1 MKILNKF
8 FISAII
14 LPLTLISGCV
24 QKQESIKLGFIDPLS
39 GPFANIGEHVLRELE
54 LFVEQIND
62 RGGVLGGVQF
72 EIVPLDGKGNPQE
85 SLIAFRQLADQK
97 IKFLIQGNSSAVAG
111 ALNEAVAKHNER
123 NPESAMVYLNYG
135 AVDPPLTNER
145 CNFWHFRFDADA
157 NMKMQAIT
165 TMMAAD
171 ISVKKVYLINQDYS
185 FGHAI
190 SDASKLMLGKK
201 RPDIQIVG
209 DDLHP
214 LGKIKDFAP
223 YISKIRASG
232 ADSVITGNWGTDLAL
247 LVKAASEAGLD
258 VSFYTQYAGIVGGL
272 SAMGE
277 AAEDRVKQVTM
288 WHVNVGGKASDALV
302 TAYRNKFPKA
312 NDDLFFLSLKH
323 ALELLVIAINDS
335 KSTDPLTVAKALE
348 NARYQGVTGEVW
360 IRPDNHQLMQP
371 LYVSTFKKSGGER
384 VKFDVERMGIG
395 PMTDFLIPAE
405 DTALPTTC
413 TFDRP

>member
-1 MKILNKF
+1 
-8 FISAII
+8 
-14 LPLTLISGCV
+14 
-24 QKQESIKLGFIDPLS
+24 
-39 GPFANIGEHVLRELE
+39 
-54 LFVEQIND
+54 
-62 RGGVLGGVQF
+62 
-72 EIVPLDGKGNPQE
+72 
-85 SLIAFRQLADQK
+85 
-97 IKFLIQGNSSAVAG
+97 
-111 ALNEAVAKHNER
+111 
-123 NPESAMVYLNYG
+123 
-135 AVDPPLTNER
+135 
-145 CNFWHFRFDADA
+145 
-157 NMKMQAIT
+157 
-165 TMMAAD
+165 
-171 ISVKKVYLINQDYS
+171 
-185 FGHAI
+185 
-190 SDASKLMLGKK
+190 
-201 RPDIQIVG
+201 
-209 DDLHP
+209 
-214 LGKIKDFAP
+214 
-223 YISKIRASG
+223 
-232 ADSVITGNWGTDLAL
+232 
-247 LVKAASEAGLD
+247 
-258 VSFYTQYAGIVGGL
+258 
-272 SAMGE
+272 MGE